1 MATVVIQKRER
12 QNRNS
17 YVIHYKDPS
26 TAKTKYYR
34 TFKRFKDAQQAAN
47 ELRNLIDLGKILGI
61 QKNKTKLNLLTF
73 SEVAELLKQEWHK
86 RVNQGK
92 LKEKTFEEYVYQLN
106 VLNRIFG
113 KQLLCKILKDEIL
126 RYQANVA
133 SEFSNVTSNRRV
145 FIIKH
150 VFKHGLE
157 IRAVLDDS
165 VVQIKYLSEKEQ
177 ERNKFLLPLDLDRI
191 IEASQETRGK
201 FYMPALIYL
210 GAEHGASRQEAL
222 SLNWRDIDFDYNG
235 QGMIRFFRTKNSRE
249 RTEYLMPRT
258 KEALLKW
265 QEHQRWMRHRKK
277 IDHYGSDFV
286 FCTLNG
292 IPIKRFDKVW
302 RATCG
307 IVGVKDFHY
316 HDLRHTFCSN
326 VLLSGGDLKDVKEM
340 IGHNDLSMTDRYSH
354 LTLNHK
360 RLRQDKLAEHYANGR
375 EWGTHMVHKG

>member
-126 RYQANVA
+126 RYQADVA

-177 ERNKFLLPLDLDRI
+177 ERNKFLLPLDLDKI

-235 QGMIRFFRTKNSRE
+235 QGMIRFFRTKNNRE

-265 QEHQRWMRHRKK
+265 EEHQKWMRHRKK
-277 IDHYGSDFV
+277 IDHCGSDFV

-292 IPIKRFDKVW
+292 IPMKRFDKAW

-360 RLRQDKLAEHYANGR
+360 RLRQDKLAEYYVNGR